1 MEKAN
6 HQLPRAYLIPYPIES
21 FAKPI
26 LIESERTYFGRSPDG
41 DIQILIADRSVSRK
55 HACIHSEDKHFTI
68 EDLNSQNGTFLNSAR
83 IQKTRLNNHDK
94 ITIGT
99 QTFLFLMQRH
109 QVRQLLA
116 ESLVQPSDTIS
127 INHEEMDL
135 SELLAQNAD
144 HAARSFLHPAAND
157 SSETPQVD
165 SLAHS
170 RLSLLYQ
177 LSENLRSVSQIRDVY
192 NQGIALIMETILAAE
207 ITLVAEESVADDTF
221 NVVACQWR
229 DQRHSGGDTIPVS
242 HSVFNWVLR
251 EKVVLVSQNLSTDL
265 RFQDSDSI
273 RIHDLRSILCVP
285 MTGKNGVIGLL
296 YAQAHKLLN
305 PFTQV
310 DALFASAVAN
320 EMALNID
327 NIRLQKELLNNER
340 MAAIGLTISNL
351 AHNINNLLA
360 INQTSSQL
368 MDLHIKEKDYP
379 HIVKRWNAIQNS
391 IAGISKL
398 SIDILEYAKEDKL
411 HIQSVDINQLIRESR
426 QRFEESLS
434 HNDLQFDYV
443 LTRKNPIWEIDKA
456 QLQRA
461 LLNLVLNAVDAV
473 KGKEDGRIQIGTSVR
488 KDNYLTVSVADNGCG
503 IPKSKKEKVL
513 ELFFSTKGSKGTG
526 LGLPMVQK
534 FIEQSG
540 GQLKIESQ
548 EGLGSVFKMIF
559 PKIAC

>member
-1 MEKAN
+1 LGKAK
-6 HQLPRAYLIPYPIES
+6 HQVPRAYLIPSPIES

-26 LIESERTYFGRSPDG
+26 LIASERTYFGRSPDG

-83 IQKTRLNNHDK
+83 IKKTRLKSHDK

-99 QTFLFLMQRH
+99 QSFLFLMQWH
-109 QVRQLLA
+109 QVRALLA
-116 ESLVQPSDTIS
+116 EPPVQRSDTIS

-135 SELLAQNAD
+135 SDLLAQNAD
-144 HAARSFLHPAAND
+144 HAARSFLHPAVTDA
-157 SSETPQVD
+157 SESPQIN
-165 SLAHS
+165 SLAHT

-177 LSENLRSVSQIRDVY
+177 LSENLRSVSKIRDVY
-192 NQGIALIMETILAAE
+192 DQGIALIMETIPAAE
-207 ITLVAEESVADDTF
+207 ITLVAEEFASHDTF
-221 NVVACQWR
+221 NVVSCKLR
-229 DQRHSGGDTIPVS
+229 DQEHSCGDTIPVS

-285 MTGKNGVIGLL
+285 ISGKNGVIGLL
-296 YAQAHKLLN
+296 YSQAHKLLN
-305 PFTQV
+305 PFTKV

-327 NIRLQKELLNNER
+327 NIRLQKKLLNNER

-368 MDLHIKEKDYP
+368 MDVHIKEKDYP
-379 HIVKRWNAIQNS
+379 HIVKRWDSIQNS
-391 IAGISKL
+391 FAGISKL
-398 SIDILEYAKEDKL
+398 STDILEYAKEDKL
-411 HIQSVDINQLIRESR
+411 HIESVDINKLIRKNG

-434 HNDLQFDYV
+434 NNDLKFDYV
-443 LTRKNPIWEIDKA
+443 LTRKNPIWEIDKV

-461 LLNLVLNAVDAV
+461 LLNLVLNAVDSV
-473 KGKEDGRIQIGTSVR
+473 KKKEGGRIRIGTSVR
-488 KDNYLTVSVADNGCG
+488 KDHYLIVSVADNGCG
-503 IPKSKKEKVL
+503 ISESKKGKVL
-513 ELFFSTKGSKGTG
+513 ELFFTTKGTKGTG

-534 FIEQSG
+534 FIEKSG
-540 GQLKIESQ
+540 GKLKIESQ
-548 EGLGSVFKMIF
+548 EGMGSVIEMIF
-559 PKIAC
+559 PKISC